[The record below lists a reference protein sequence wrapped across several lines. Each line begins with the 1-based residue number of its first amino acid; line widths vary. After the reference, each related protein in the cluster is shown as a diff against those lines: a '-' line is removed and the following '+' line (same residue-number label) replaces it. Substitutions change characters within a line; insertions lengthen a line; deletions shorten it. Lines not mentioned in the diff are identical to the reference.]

1 MDAVHRLIEVF
12 LQYKQREACSNCLSL
27 LFNYQCKLLST
38 IFINL
43 SLIQILFFINFT
55 DNRKDLRACA
65 EIIKSCS
72 ELEMPL
78 NEVQNEQFLSLFLNQ
93 NDSSNVNDSNSGPI
107 TRKPAQHKEF
117 QYKF

>member
-1 MDAVHRLIEVF
+1 MLA
-12 LQYKQREACSNCLSL
+12 
-27 LFNYQCKLLST
+27 
-38 IFINL
+38 
-43 SLIQILFFINFT
+43 

-78 NEVQNEQFLSLFLNQ
+78 NEIQNEQFLSLFLNQ
-93 NDSSNVNDSNSGPI
+93 NDDKNTANVV
-107 TRKPAQHKEF
+107 RKPAQKTQTEF